1 MLWLIFAVL
10 LGVGVAG
17 FLASSTVAGGVFQ
30 LLLISTLVAL
40 GINRI
45 RVVSSRMQRYEAD

>member
-1 MLWLIFAVL
+1 MLWLIFAIL

-17 FLASSTVAGGVFQ
+17 FLASSTLAGGVFQ
-30 LLLISTLVAL
+30 LLLISTLLAL

-45 RVVSSRMQRYEAD
+45 RVVSSRMRRYEVD